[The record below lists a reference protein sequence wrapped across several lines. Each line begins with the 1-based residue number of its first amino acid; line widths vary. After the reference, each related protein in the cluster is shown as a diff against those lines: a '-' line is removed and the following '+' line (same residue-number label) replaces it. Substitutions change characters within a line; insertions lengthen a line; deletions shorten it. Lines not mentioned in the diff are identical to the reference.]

1 MDSLNVAGK
10 KACTQEINMNIKPSF
25 RKLSLNNILRN
36 ASLHLSGPVTI
47 WAFLDIKSI
56 SLLGLYQQKLFAVEF
71 FPNNYEENISFDS
84 DDFCDFAYVM
94 R

>member
-1 MDSLNVAGK
+1 MHHL
-10 KACTQEINMNIKPSF
+10 IF
-25 RKLSLNNILRN
+25 RGNNLG
-36 ASLHLSGPVTI
+36 L
-47 WAFLDIKSI
+47 LDIKSI

-84 DDFCDFAYVM
+84 DNFCDFANVM